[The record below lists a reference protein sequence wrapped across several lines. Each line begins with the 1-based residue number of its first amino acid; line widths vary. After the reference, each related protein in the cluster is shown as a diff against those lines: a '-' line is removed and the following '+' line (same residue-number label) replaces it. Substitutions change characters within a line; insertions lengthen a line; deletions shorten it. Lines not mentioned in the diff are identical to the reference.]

1 MRAHSGPRRREMAAG
16 AIHERGPGPARRGA
30 SVRRWAGRAALGVL
44 LAWVLLA
51 LVNWLT
57 GRFWWWGGAVPL
69 LLFFTGPVVVLGSV
83 PMLVLIRSSLPRLER
98 VLISLSVALT
108 ALTVLRALLSGHT
121 WLWVVPDLMVPPLL
135 YAALPVALLMT
146 LLVLRLSRVKVT
158 RATQWWTVLPT
169 AAALVLTLTP
179 ALGLGQAGL
188 NAPWNGGGDGPAPA
202 GALHVVSWDTYCW
215 DTTDDPARFFR
226 YLRRWRADVYLLQ
239 EHAKCAPGAQVP
251 LDDGAELRREFPGY
265 HFATAEGL
273 LTISRFPIVSQ
284 TPVGANPN
292 PYAANWTHAAMR
304 TDVRT
309 AGRVLSIYNMHFYD
323 MLYLSSSPLT
333 PEFYRAIETL
343 DAERRIQLQRLV
355 ADIDANRHP
364 VLASGN
370 LNILPGMGLARRLDH
385 LKDASRAGASPYPAT
400 LTFAGLRLWKMDWT
414 LTSHDVNVH
423 RYDLR
428 SPEGMSSHHLQ
439 DMVVSLATQ

>member
-1 MRAHSGPRRREMAAG
+1 MREAEAEPRGTQRAMT
-16 AIHERGPGPARRGA
+16 ARWT
-30 SVRRWAGRAALGVL
+30 RWAGRAALGAL

-83 PMLVLIRSSLPRLER
+83 PMLLLVRSPLPRPQR
-98 VLISLSVALT
+98 ALISLSVALV
-108 ALTVLRALLSGHT
+108 ALTVLRGLLSGHT

-135 YAALPVALLMT
+135 YAALPVTLLVA
-146 LLVLRLSRVKVT
+146 LLVLRLCRVEVA
-158 RATQWWTVLPT
+158 RATHWWTVVPT
-169 AAALVLTLTP
+169 AAALVL
-179 ALGLGQAGL
+179 ALVLGQAGL

-251 LDDGAELRREFPGY
+251 LDDSEELRREFPGY
-265 HFATAEGL
+265 HFAADEGL
-273 LTISRFPIVSQ
+273 LTISRLPIVSQ

-309 AGRVLSIYNMHFYD
+309 AGRVLSIYNAHFYD

-343 DAERRIQLQRLV
+343 DAERQIQLRRLV
-355 ADIDANRHP
+355 ADIDANPHP

-370 LNILPGMGLARRLDH
+370 LNILPGTGLARRLDH
-385 LKDASRAGASPYPAT
+385 LKDASRAGNSPYPAT

-414 LTSHDVNVH
+414 LTSRDVNVH

-439 DMVVSLATQ
+439 DMVVSLATR